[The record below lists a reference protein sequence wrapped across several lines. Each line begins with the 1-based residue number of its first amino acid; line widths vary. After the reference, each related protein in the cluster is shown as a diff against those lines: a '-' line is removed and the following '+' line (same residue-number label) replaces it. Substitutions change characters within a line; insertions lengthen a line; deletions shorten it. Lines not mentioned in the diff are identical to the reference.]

1 MIQIPGPIDD
11 LFYGQEEKLIKF
23 FIRRTQVDKIT
34 YGQDTGERVNTKG
47 MECAMMLPTEFYPD
61 PRTIIED
68 QADMERESRDREIR
82 RQQ

>member
-1 MIQIPGPIDD
+1 
-11 LFYGQEEKLIKF
+11 
-23 FIRRTQVDKIT
+23 
-34 YGQDTGERVNTKG
+34 

-82 RQQ
+82 RQQAEKEE